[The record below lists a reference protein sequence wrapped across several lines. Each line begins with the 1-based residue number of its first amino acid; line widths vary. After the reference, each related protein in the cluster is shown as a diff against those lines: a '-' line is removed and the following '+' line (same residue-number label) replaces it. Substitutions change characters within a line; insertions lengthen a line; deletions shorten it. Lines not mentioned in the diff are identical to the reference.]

1 MAKPSIENIKVWEKV
16 ANGAGFDWDVSF
28 TLISSTGK
36 REEGHRFFGPAILKP
51 ELWDQL
57 RAHALAFE
65 AAITTPVVEPVK
77 EFEGRYDATRG
88 TMRLLD
94 EADYPAT

>member
-1 MAKPSIENIKVWEKV
+1 MAKPSIENIKVWAKV
-16 ANGAGFDWDVSF
+16 PNGAGFDWDVSY
-28 TLISSTGK
+28 TLISSTGV
-36 REEGHRFFGPAILKP
+36 REENRKFFGPAILKP
-51 ELWDQL
+51 ALWDEL
-57 RAHALAFE
+57 RALALAFE
-65 AAITTPVVEPVK
+65 DIVVAPVVEPIK

>member
-1 MAKPSIENIKVWEKV
+1 MAKPSIENIKVWVKN

-28 TLISSTGK
+28 TLISSTGV
-36 REEGHRFFGPAILKP
+36 REENRKFFGPAILKP

-57 RAHALAFE
+57 RALALAFE
-65 AAITTPVVEPVK
+65 DIVVAPVVEPIK

>member
-1 MAKPSIENIKVWEKV
+1 MAKPSIENIKVWAKV
-16 ANGAGFDWDVSF
+16 PNGAGFDWDVSY
-28 TLISSTGK
+28 TLISSTGV
-36 REEGHRFFGPAILKP
+36 RDESRRFFGPAILKP

-65 AAITTPVVEPVK
+65 TEVTTPVVEPVK

-88 TMRLLD
+88 TMKLLD